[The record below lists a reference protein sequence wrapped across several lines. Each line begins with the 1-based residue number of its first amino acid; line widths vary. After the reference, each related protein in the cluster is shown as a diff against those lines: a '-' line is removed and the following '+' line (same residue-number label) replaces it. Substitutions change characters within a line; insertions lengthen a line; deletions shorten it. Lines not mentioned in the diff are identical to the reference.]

1 MNTNKLRRLSSV
13 ALGAL
18 ICISAAISFSGC
30 ENGKTQ
36 SATSDE
42 VATTSQVL
50 ASTADEATAVGVLES
65 LGIDA
70 STLGIEPNIFHDT
83 ENSVGFQLEM
93 PKEGDTIAAV
103 HTSLGDFTMRFFP
116 EQAPKTVTNFINL
129 AKEGKYNNTT
139 FHRVV
144 RDFIV
149 QGGHCGNDENAPNGT
164 SSYGTEFEDE
174 FCDKLFNVR
183 GAVSMANSA
192 QDTNGSQFFINQTN
206 AVAYKNN
213 GGWARFENMWKT
225 VKTQLS
231 NYKDSNLLSAFIQK
245 NGNNCYDTDIVPKEV
260 RLLYEANG
268 GNPYLDGAYNAVD
281 RGHTVFAQIIDGMD
295 VVDKIAVV
303 KVDDDDKPVE
313 NVVIKSIDIT
323 TYSPQATQTTSQN
336 KGTISDV

>member
-1 MNTNKLRRLSSV
+1 MNTNKFRKLSSV
-13 ALGAL
+13 ALCAL
-18 ICISAAISFSGC
+18 ICVSSAISFSGC
-30 ENGKTQ
+30 ENGNTQ

-42 VATTSQVL
+42 AATTSPL
-50 ASTADEATAVGVLES
+50 PASTADEATAVGALEG

-70 STLGIEPNIFHDT
+70 ASLGIEPNILYDS
-83 ENSVGFQLEM
+83 ENEVGFQLDM
-93 PKEGDTIAAV
+93 PNDGDTVAVV

-174 FCDKLFNVR
+174 FCDKLFNIR

-192 QDTNGSQFFINQTN
+192 QDTNGSQFFINQTS
-206 AVAYKNN
+206 AEAFKNN
-213 GGWARFENMWKT
+213 GGWARFESMWET

-245 NGNNCYDTDIVPKEV
+245 NGNNCYDTDIVPEEV
-260 RLLYEANG
+260 RSLYETNG

-281 RGHTVFAQIIDGMD
+281 RGHTVFAQVIDGMD

-313 NVVIKSIDIT
+313 NVVIESIDIT
-323 TYSPQATQTTSQN
+323 TYSSTETADTTSAE
-336 KGTISDV
+336 

>member
-1 MNTNKLRRLSSV
+1 MNTNKFRKLSSV
-13 ALGAL
+13 VLCAL
-18 ICISAAISFSGC
+18 ICVSSAISFSGC
-30 ENGKTQ
+30 ENGNTQ

-42 VATTSQVL
+42 AATTSPL
-50 ASTADEATAVGVLES
+50 PASTADEATAVGALEG
-65 LGIDA
+65 LGIDVA
-70 STLGIEPNIFHDT
+70 SLGIEPNILYDS
-83 ENSVGFQLEM
+83 ENEVGFQLDM
-93 PKEGDTIAAV
+93 PNDGDTVAVV

-174 FCDKLFNVR
+174 FCDKLFNIR

-192 QDTNGSQFFINQTN
+192 QDTNGSQFFINQTSVE
-206 AVAYKNN
+206 AFKNN
-213 GGWARFENMWKT
+213 GGWARFESMWET

-245 NGNNCYDTDIVPKEV
+245 NGNNCYDTDIVPEEV
-260 RLLYEANG
+260 RSLYETNG
-268 GNPYLDGAYNAVD
+268 GNPYLDGTYNAVD
-281 RGHTVFAQIIDGMD
+281 RGHTVFAQVIDGMD

-313 NVVIKSIDIT
+313 NVVIESIDIT
-323 TYSPQATQTTSQN
+323 TYSSTETSGTTSAE
-336 KGTISDV
+336 